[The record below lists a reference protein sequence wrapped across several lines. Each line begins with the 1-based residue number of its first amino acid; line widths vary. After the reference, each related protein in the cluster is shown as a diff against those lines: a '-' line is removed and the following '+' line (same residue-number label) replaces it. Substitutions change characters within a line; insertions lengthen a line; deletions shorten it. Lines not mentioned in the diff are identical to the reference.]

1 VGLPRTGARVPGAF
15 PLPSPWTYFNC
26 LQLSPDWTVDYESYT
41 WKKLDPNDAKTKEMV
56 KEYFL
61 WEGNFDG
68 KKFHSGKIF
77 K

>member
-1 VGLPRTGARVPGAF
+1 M
-15 PLPSPWTYFNC
+15 
-26 LQLSPDWTVDYESYT
+26 DYESYT